1 MRDCGSMPMV
11 RVGWASAHR
20 RCSSILEES
29 QRGDAHTILR
39 HLSEL
44 RVGGESFLVNARL
57 IA

>member
-1 MRDCGSMPMV
+1 MRDCGSMLMV

-20 RCSSILEES
+20 RCGSILEES
-29 QRGDAHTILR
+29 QRGGAHPILR

-44 RVGGESFLVNARL
+44 CVGGESLLVNVRL